1 MKLIRTS
8 VVVAACAT
16 LALAGCR
23 SSGGPADTGEEGAID
38 APGVTAEPCPDAV
51 NADNG
56 CIYLGQISDLT
67 QGPFAPLAVPVTD
80 AHMAFWLRVNQDGG
94 IGGYDIDASTYVRD
108 NLYNPETHS
117 QVYEEIKGDV
127 FALAQSLGSAT
138 TFAVLEDMKANSI
151 VATPASWTSLW
162 EFEDV
167 ILESGTNYCF
177 EGMNIVDHA
186 VADGDVT
193 SVMAVHYAGDYGG
206 DSAAG
211 VEIGAEANEVDFA
224 DVETGAGAEEQS
236 GAVSAIMTQ
245 QPDLVVLG
253 VGPAETAAIVGGAAA
268 QGYTGRF
275 IGSGPTWN
283 VALLDTPAA
292 PALKAL
298 YTPAGLALPWNSESP
313 GFEAMRETLGD
324 DVTPNEGYT
333 YGWIWA
339 YPLKAAL
346 EEWLDGDYSRDRAGL
361 VEAIRTLE
369 DVDYEGM
376 LPEGAGNFSG
386 DPNDAAFRATV
397 FSTVDDTAPTGIS
410 ADGDFEVGPT
420 AEAYEFDG
428 PCFNG

>member
-1 MKLIRTS
+1 MKLTRTFT
-8 VVVAACAT
+8 VVAFCAALT
-16 LALAGCR
+16 LTGCR
-23 SSGGPADTGEEGAID
+23 SGGDSDDAGDGEID
-38 APGVTAEPCPDAV
+38 AQGVTSEPCPDAV

-80 AHMAFWLRVNQDGG
+80 AHKAFWKRVNEDGG
-94 IGGYDIDASTYVRD
+94 IGGYDIDASKFIRD

-127 FALAQSLGSAT
+127 LALAQSLGSAT
-138 TFAVLEDMKANSI
+138 TFAVLEDMKANNI
-151 VATPASWTSLW
+151 VATPASWTSRW

-186 VADGDVT
+186 MAEESLE
-193 SVMAVHYAGDYGG
+193 SVMAVHYPGDYGG

-211 VEIGAEANEVDFA
+211 VEIGAKANGIDFA
-224 DVETGAGAEEQS
+224 DVETGPGAEEQS
-236 GAVSAIMTQ
+236 GAINAIMKRK
-245 QPDLVVLG
+245 PGLVVLG
-253 VGPAETAAIVGGAAA
+253 LGPAETAAIVGGAAA
-268 QGYTGRF
+268 QGFTGRF

-283 VALLDTPAA
+283 VALLETPAA
-292 PALKAL
+292 PALKEL
-298 YTPAGLALPWNSESP
+298 YTPAGLALPWNSDAP
-313 GFEAMRETLGD
+313 GFEAMRETLG

-346 EEWLDGDYSRDRAGL
+346 EEWLSGDYSGDRAGL
-361 VEAIRTLE
+361 VEAVRALK

-376 LPEGAGNFSG
+376 LPEGAGNFAG

-397 FSTVDDTAPTGIS
+397 FSKVDEKAPTGIS

-420 AEAYEFDG
+420 AEAYDFAE